1 MEKEQ
6 RRINQ
11 GIIICKN
18 PGSLIVTGR
27 NVIHPRLPDTAN
39 QLYVPFDEAPVG
51 LEVGHVV
58 EFEWDGTPPGPFKAM
73 NLRLASDWPPA
84 PE

>member
-1 MEKEQ
+1 MENQQ

-11 GIIICKN
+11 GIIISKN

-27 NVIHPRLPDTAN
+27 NVTHPRLADTAN
-39 QLYVPFDEAPVG
+39 QLYVPFDEAPVD
-51 LEVGHVV
+51 LEVGNVV
-58 EFEWDGTPPGPFKAM
+58 EFEWDGTPPGPFKAT